1 MKSIMKKYQ
10 QKFENFKYV
19 VGKDNPIII
28 EIGSHYGEDSLRFI
42 ETFEK
47 ANVYCFEPDPRNIDI
62 HKKHINDDR
71 IKLFEIALSNQTGEA
86 EFYQSYD
93 DKEIPDR
100 VFDKYDWIDREEYI
114 KKNLNNSGSSSLK
127 KGYGNV
133 LEDKIKVKT
142 KRFDEWYDENL
153 SEQLVDFCWIDVQGA
168 EKDVFNGM
176 GDKINKIKHIW
187 VEYGEMNY
195 EDAMDRNETIRYLE
209 SKGFFLITSLSSYT
223 SAGDL
228 LFVNKGMN

>member
-176 GDKINKIKHIW
+176 GNKINKIKHIW

>member
-1 MKSIMKKYQ
+1 MKSVMKNYQ
-10 QKFENFKYV
+10 QKFENFKYI

-47 ANVYCFEPDPRNIDI
+47 ANVYCFEPDPRNINI

-100 VFDKYDWIDREEYI
+100 VFDKYDWIDRKEYV
-114 KKNLNNSGSSSLK
+114 KKNLNNSGASSLK
-127 KGYGNV
+127 KGYGKV
-133 LEDKIKVKT
+133 LDNNIKVKT

-209 SKGFFLITSLSSYT
+209 NKGFFLITSLSSNT
-223 SAGDL
+223 NAGDL
-228 LFVNKGMN
+228 LFKRI

>member
-1 MKSIMKKYQ
+1 MKKYQ
-10 QKFENFKYV
+10 QKFENFKYIV
-19 VGKDNPIII
+19 EKDNPIII

-176 GDKINKIKHIW
+176 GDKINKIKHI
-187 VEYGEMNY
+187 
-195 EDAMDRNETIRYLE
+195 
-209 SKGFFLITSLSSYT
+209 
-223 SAGDL
+223 
-228 LFVNKGMN
+228 

>member
-223 SAGDL
+223 SAGVL

>member
-1 MKSIMKKYQ
+1 MKKYQ

>member
-1 MKSIMKKYQ
+1 MKKYQ

-62 HKKHINDDR
+62 HKKHIDDSR
-71 IKLFEIALSNQTGEA
+71 IKLFEIALSNNTGEA
-86 EFYQSYD
+86 DFYQSYD
-93 DKEIPDR
+93 DKEIPER

>member
-1 MKSIMKKYQ
+1 MKKYQ

-176 GDKINKIKHIW
+176 GNKINKIKHIW